1 MPDDF
6 FRVDGLAV
14 HDGGDFAVRA
24 ARVKADAAA
33 VRVAA
38 RFFRL
43 FVRGREVRFVRNH
56 NFKRPLIDILH
67 KAHVKFARAAHAV
80 CVLHPLCDRVV
91 AAEIHAPA
99 ADRPE
104 EHLHK
109 ALDKARIRLGKFR
122 AAELRLKHGNKA
134 VFTFDSDPERLSS
147 VFQIGLRPN
156 AERNEVL
163 VQQGLIF
170 QGVCNTEIVHSA
182 LLFAHSGSM
191 AAAASSQMTVTSGWN
206 CKIEPGTSGVTGPKK
221 TL

>member
-1 MPDDF
+1 MTADPS
-6 FRVDGLAV
+6 GL
-14 HDGGDFAVRA
+14 FA
-24 ARVKADAAA
+24 
-33 VRVAA
+33 
-38 RFFRL
+38 
-43 FVRGREVRFVRNH
+43 GSGEMRFVRNH

-67 KAHVKFARAAHAV
+67 KAHVKFACAAHAV

-91 AAEIHAPA
+91 AAEIHTPA

-109 ALDKARIRLGKFR
+109 ALDKARIRLCKAC
-122 AAELRLKHGNKA
+122 AAQLRFKHGNKS
-134 VFTFDSDPERLSS
+134 VFTLHGDFERAGGF
-147 VFQIGLRPN
+147 FQIRLGPH

-163 VQQGLIF
+163 VQQWLIF

>member
-1 MPDDF
+1 MPDDLLG
-6 FRVDGLAV
+6 VDRFAVYDSGDLAV
-14 HDGGDFAVRA
+14 GA

-33 VRVAA
+33 VRGAA
-38 RFFRL
+38 GL
-43 FVRGREVRFVRNH
+43 SGLLMGSGKMRFVRNH
-56 NFKRPLIDILH
+56 DLKGSLIDILH
-67 KAHVKFARAAHAV
+67 KADVKFPLPALAV
-80 CVLHPLCDRVV
+80 FLLHPLCDRVV
-91 AAEIHAPA
+91 AAEGNFPA
-99 ADRPE
+99 ADAPE
-104 EHLHK
+104 EHLDN
-109 ALDKARIRLGKFR
+109 ALCIAIIGLGKFR
-122 AAELRLKHGNKA
+122 AAEPRFKYGDQTVLA
-134 VFTFDSDPERLSS
+134 FDSDPERLSS

-170 QGVCNTEIVHSA
+170 QRVCNTEIVHSA

>member
-1 MPDDF
+1 MTA
-6 FRVDGLAV
+6 GLSGLLV
-14 HDGGDFAVRA
+14 GSG
-24 ARVKADAAA
+24 K
-33 VRVAA
+33 
-38 RFFRL
+38 
-43 FVRGREVRFVRNH
+43 VRFVRNH
-56 NFKRPLIDILH
+56 DLKGSLIDILH
-67 KAHVKFARAAHAV
+67 KADVKFPLPARAV
-80 CVLHPLCDRVV
+80 CVLHLLRNRVV

-122 AAELRLKHGNKA
+122 AAEPRFKYGDQTVLA
-134 VFTFDSDPERLSS
+134 FDSDPERLSS